1 MEIRTNNASRALVYG
16 WELRDKERKEFDY
29 FNKEDL
35 DSHRFF
41 RFKTQVYALGEFV
54 RISTVARVASND
66 WSHRVEPDSPLAAWD
81 GIKTESAFSAV
92 VVKYCPMDEDRVV
105 IGQVFS

>member
-16 WELRDKERKEFDY
+16 WERKEFDY

-54 RISTVARVASND
+54 RISTVASND